1 MGTLYLVATPIGN
14 REDITSRAVR
24 VLREVAL
31 VAAEDT
37 RHTGRLLAH
46 LGVETPLISYHAHN
60 ERARRDRLLAAL
72 AEGDVALVSD
82 AGSPGISDPGHDM
95 VVAAL
100 AAGHTVSP
108 VPGPSSLVA
117 AATASG
123 LIAGPF
129 VALGFLPRKG
139 DERRAIIGRAAATGF
154 PIVLFEAPSR
164 LAVTL
169 AELAAVLGDR
179 QAAVA
184 RELTKL
190 HEEIRRDALS
200 ALAAFYADARVLG
213 EVVLV
218 VGGPPAD
225 EETETVGGVEAVLR
239 SLLAAGL
246 GPSQAAREAAAATG
260 RPRSEL
266 YALARTL
273 GAEHPA
279 ERSSAPS

>member
-31 VAAEDT
+31 IAAEDT

-46 LGVETPLISYHAHN
+46 LGVETPLLSYHAHN

-72 AEGDVALVSD
+72 ADGDVALVSD
-82 AGSPGISDPGHDM
+82 AGSPGISDPGHDL

-117 AATASG
+117 AVTASG
-123 LIAGPF
+123 LVAGPF

-139 DERRAIIGRAAATGF
+139 DERRAIIGRASATGF

-164 LAVTL
+164 LGATL

-179 QAAVA
+179 PAAVA
-184 RELTKL
+184 REMTKL

-200 ALAAFYADARVLG
+200 ALAAHYADARVLG

-218 VGGPPAD
+218 VSGARAGED
-225 EETETVGGVEAVLR
+225 TETAGAVESVLR

-273 GAEHPA
+273 GAEPPA
-279 ERSSAPS
+279 ERSSASP